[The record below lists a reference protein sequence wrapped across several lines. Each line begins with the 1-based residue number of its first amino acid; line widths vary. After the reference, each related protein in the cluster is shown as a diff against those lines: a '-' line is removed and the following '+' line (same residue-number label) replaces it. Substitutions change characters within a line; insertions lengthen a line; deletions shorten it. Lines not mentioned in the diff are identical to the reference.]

1 MTRISTLMMSSLLA
15 VGTSAVAQD
24 TATTTGANESGSSIS
39 NPAGIA
45 TIPGR
50 NADGATPPL
59 PAAPVERTERV
70 EPAEPVE
77 AAPVERAERVEPAEP
92 VEAVPAPEPEP
103 GPAIPEDRTPD
114 VGASAT
120 TGADTS
126 TTASAGLYG
135 HANPGLGSPSFQ
147 RR

>member
-1 MTRISTLMMSSLLA
+1 MTRISTLTMSSLLA
-15 VGTSAVAQD
+15 IGTSAVAQD

-45 TIPGR
+45 TLPGR
-50 NADGATPPL
+50 SAEEATPPL

-77 AAPVERAERVEPAEP
+77 AAPATEPA
-92 VEAVPAPEPEP
+92 
-103 GPAIPEDRTPD
+103 ISEDRTPD
-114 VGASAT
+114 EGASAT

-126 TTASAGLYG
+126 TTASPGLYG
-135 HANPGLGSPSFQ
+135 HANPGLGSPSSQ

>member
-77 AAPVERAERVEPAEP
+77 A
-92 VEAVPAPEPEP
+92 VPAPEPEPEPEP